1 MGVNLFF
8 LKRAGWS
15 TPSRK
20 PPDFRPVSIFIID
33 NTKLQNLFDLAKYLL
48 LKCIKMYYLKI
59 IKKPGVKGPDGKYRF
74 KSSRIPIDKKTFDL
88 LYNSMFMWWSPG
100 LSKDI
105 GNSGVENVI
114 QDKLSD
120 VFYLITNQIIEDKL
134 GMTYKDFDYED
145 VDSTENEIEVNIEV
159 II

>member
-1 MGVNLFF
+1 
-8 LKRAGWS
+8 
-15 TPSRK
+15 
-20 PPDFRPVSIFIID
+20 
-33 NTKLQNLFDLAKYLL
+33 
-48 LKCIKMYYLKI
+48 MYYLKI

-145 VDSTENEIEVNIEV
+145 VDSTENEIEVNIEM

>member
-1 MGVNLFF
+1 
-8 LKRAGWS
+8 
-15 TPSRK
+15 
-20 PPDFRPVSIFIID
+20 
-33 NTKLQNLFDLAKYLL
+33 
-48 LKCIKMYYLKI
+48 MYYLKI

-105 GNSGVENVI
+105 GNEKVENVI

-120 VFYLITNQIIEDKL
+120 VFYLITNQIIETKL
-134 GMTYKDFDYED
+134 GMTPIVDFDYED